1 MIVGWH
7 KSIVSSDWSDTIL
20 DIAVTF
26 FYHPIYIWSLVEV
39 HIAEYSCTVVIDIM
53 QSQLC
58 YMYLSDFSVQDL
70 DQLSQEDE
78 KKLEAITVNRRV
90 QFSTYIAFMT
100 TYLIIML
107 FGFMGNAYIILA
119 CLRNKLLKTTRNI
132 LIANIAVADILLC
145 LFTMPLSMLDMVH
158 NYWPLG
164 SGQEILCQLG
174 TT

>member
-1 MIVGWH
+1 M
-7 KSIVSSDWSDTIL
+7 
-20 DIAVTF
+20 
-26 FYHPIYIWSLVEV
+26 YI
-39 HIAEYSCTVVIDIM
+39 
-53 QSQLC
+53 
-58 YMYLSDFSVQDL
+58 SDFSVQDL

-107 FGFMGNAYIILA
+107 FGFLGNAYIILA